1 LFNDLYLH
9 LSGMA
14 LVDGMPTVIGGVSE
28 NEFLQSIEVLDNSAD
43 ETKPLGIDWRISAH
57 ALTRPRYDFSLA
69 HIPISALPGNKKS
82 MDMCDDD
89 SVIVSAFLKRR
100 K

>member
-1 LFNDLYLH
+1 MAKFLFNDLYLH
-9 LSGMA
+9 LS
-14 LVDGMPTVIGGVSE
+14 
-28 NEFLQSIEVLDNSAD
+28 
-43 ETKPLGIDWRISAH
+43 GIDWRISAH